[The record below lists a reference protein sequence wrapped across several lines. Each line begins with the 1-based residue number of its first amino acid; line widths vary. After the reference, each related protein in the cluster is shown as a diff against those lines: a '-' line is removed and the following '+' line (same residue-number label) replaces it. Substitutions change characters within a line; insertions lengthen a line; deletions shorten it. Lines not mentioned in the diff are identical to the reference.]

1 MTAAREERVTQSAK
15 ARSSRIVEKIKRAM
29 TEIEAEVKASD
40 GIYAYNSGRLSMAEV
55 CRRAG
60 VHAITMMGK
69 AHCKT
74 TRPMIAS
81 WIAKLSLV
89 KGAANVRKTVTAR
102 SNAAD
107 EEYKR
112 IACQFQAM
120 YQVEVPKLINEIKQ
134 LRTFAENL
142 QSENTRLQETI
153 SKGRVVHLSNLAK
166 EKSKP

>member
-1 MTAAREERVTQSAK
+1 MTATREERVTRSAK

-29 TEIEAEVKASD
+29 TEIEVEVKAAD
-40 GIYAYNSGRLSMAEV
+40 GIYAHNSGRLSMAEV

-69 AHCKT
+69 AHYRT

-89 KGAANVRKTVTAR
+89 KGAGNVRKTVTAR

-153 SKGRVVHLSNLAK
+153 SNGRVVHISNLAK
-166 EKSKP
+166 KKRQP